1 MFLIIV
7 GTGAM
12 GQIIRECAAA
22 DGDFEKI
29 VMVEP
34 LENNWPEEKADLLI
48 DFSHPESVRGIY
60 EYCRI
65 HRGGIPVVIGTTGHS
80 ETEEQLI
87 GMIEKICPLVRKSN
101 FSRGIEA
108 INHIAVKGKEMLP
121 AADIRIEEVHHT
133 KKKDAPSG
141 TAKTLGEI
149 LEVGEESMSSLRM
162 GNVVGVHKV
171 YFALEDEEVEI
182 VHRAHSKRIFA
193 QGAIEAGKKVVS
205 RKRNNL
211 T

>member
-12 GQIIRECAAA
+12 GQVIKECAVE
-22 DGDFEKI
+22 DGSFERI
-29 VMVEP
+29 EMVEP
-34 LENNWPEEKADLLI
+34 LENNWPEEKADLII
-48 DFSHPESVRGIY
+48 DFSHPQATRGIY
-60 EYCRI
+60 EYCRKQ
-65 HRGGIPVVIGTTGHS
+65 RGGIPVVMGTTGHS
-80 ETEEQLI
+80 EAEEQLI
-87 GMIEKICPLVRKSN
+87 GMIEKICPIVRKSN

-108 INHIAVKGKEMLP
+108 LNRIAAEAKEMLP
-121 AADIRIEEVHHT
+121 AADVRIEEIHHT

-141 TAKTLGEI
+141 TARTLGEI
-149 LEVGEESMSSLRM
+149 LEIGEESMSSMRM

-193 QGAIEAGKKVVS
+193 QGALEAGKKAAE
-205 RKRNNL
+205 KRNNL
-211 T
+211 TY